1 MLNELIE
8 IEAAKRLV
16 LERVSP
22 LPNEEVA
29 ITGALGRVLGAD
41 VESADDVPAFD
52 NSAMDGF
59 ALQAGDTQ
67 QAELPVRLPITDESR
82 AGRPAT
88 ATLESG
94 QAIRISTGA
103 ALPSGADSVVRV
115 EDTTT
120 EGEQVEVSV
129 AVQESTNV
137 RRAGE
142 DVSRGDLVLRRGTI
156 LGAAEL
162 GVLAAVGRASAVC
175 ARRPTTAV
183 LMTGDELQEPSEAP
197 RPGGV
202 RNANAHTVP
211 ALAALAGAEVT
222 HTATVPD
229 DAGATRAAIEQ
240 RLEHD
245 VVLISGG
252 VSVGVHDHVRPTLSE
267 LGVEQVFWGVALRPG
282 KPSWFGVHPDGAL
295 VFGLPGNP
303 VSAIVAFLLFA
314 RPAIQALLGATADPT
329 RAHAIFDEAYEKQ
342 AGRAHVLRCRLELRD
357 DGWHATP
364 TKEQGSHILTSMVG
378 ADALAVI
385 PTESEGVAAGDRVAI
400 ELLP

>member
-1 MLNELIE
+1 MQNELIE
-8 IEAAKRLV
+8 IEAARRLV
-16 LERVSP
+16 LDRVSP
-22 LPNEEVA
+22 LASEVVG
-29 ITGALGRVLGAD
+29 IDEALGRVLGGD

-59 ALQAGDTQ
+59 ALQARDTQ
-67 QAELPVRLPITDESR
+67 QVELPVRLPITDESR

-88 ATLESG
+88 TTLDAG
-94 QAIRISTGA
+94 QAMRISTGA
-103 ALPSGADSVVRV
+103 ALPDGADSVVRV
-115 EDTTT
+115 EDTTA
-120 EGEQVEVSV
+120 GDEQVEVGV
-129 AVQESTNV
+129 AVEESTNV

-142 DVSRGDLVLRRGTI
+142 DVSRGDLVLKQGTR

-162 GVLAAVGRASAVC
+162 GVLAAVGRASATCV
-175 ARRPTTAV
+175 RRPRTTV
-183 LMTGDELQEPSEAP
+183 LMTGDELQEPAEAL

-202 RNANAHTVP
+202 RNANAYTVP
-211 ALAALAGAEVT
+211 SLVTLAGAEVT
-222 HTATVPD
+222 HTATVRD
-229 DAGATRAAIEQ
+229 DAAATRAAIERALHQ
-240 RLEHD
+240 D
-245 VVLISGG
+245 IVVISGG
-252 VSVGVHDHVRPTLSE
+252 VSVGVHDHVRPTLAE

-314 RPAIQALLGATADPT
+314 RPAIQGLLGAGADPV
-329 RAHAIFDEAYEKQ
+329 RAQAIFDDAYEKQ
-342 AGRAHVLRCRLELRD
+342 AGRAHVLRCRLRLRE

-364 TKEQGSHILTSMVG
+364 TKEQGSHILTSMLG

-385 PTESEGVAAGDRVAI
+385 PTDSEGVAAGDSVAI